1 MAYQVDVDEA
11 DVAVLNQNL
20 IKSKAL
26 FESINQSLTKIS
38 KKTYAAHTTIKPV
51 LTQVNQLTTSKREVE
66 GGLGLLSEVSQS
78 AAQINNFENALNN
91 NIEVIGLLKYVNT
104 LKQSQELYSRI
115 KPRFKQFKGILYNF
129 QNVIERS
136 ELKVQ
141 SYIDGVLNLETS
153 KMMNKKHEV
162 KVIFDYFGQQG
173 KDQHIANKF
182 VDKRGAKVVQQL
194 KIVEHE
200 LQPTNIEGPF
210 EKGLRGYNQFTDAV
224 DNVLKEEVSV
234 LKQCAL
240 PPGLIGPISEYAIR
254 EYNQVMQS
262 LATRLSTTLSASTD
276 NCLILLE
283 IIDNLLRMDYQ
294 LSHRYTVKSI
304 SFGKILDQFIAIG
317 TSIFPVCIRAIEAQV
332 QGLSQFNQV
341 TTVQVSTSSINLARR
356 MCEFKQPLLRLIQTR
371 KPGDW
376 ISESPPLQYIGV
388 FNSIITNTTF
398 DDKSPDFLLSSYF
411 ADLIDCVMINIEIG
425 LKKPHGEHAI
435 KKSSQGFILLRNL
448 YFAEQIINRSKEL
461 FHILGSN
468 GQERINKLKNRF
480 LKLFLEDWSYASY
493 IIIERMTLIA
503 TQAGGGNSSSS
514 TSAAATTAA
523 AAAAG
528 SNVNPNTSIG
538 TGGGQATNLSNKER
552 EQVKELFKKFNESF
566 EEALAN
572 YRALDFGDASLRS
585 FLGNEVKKMIL
596 NAYFKL
602 YDKYGNSDFTKNRS
616 KYIKWDKLQ
625 FERLLNEKL

>member
-1 MAYQVDVDEA
+1 MAYKVDVDEA

-38 KKTYAAHTTIKPV
+38 KKSQAAHTTIKPV
-51 LTQVNQLTTSKREVE
+51 LGQVNKLTAAKKEVE
-66 GGLGLLSEVSQS
+66 GGLDLLSEVSQS
-78 AAQINNFENALNN
+78 VSQINNFENALNN

-115 KPRFKQFKGILYNF
+115 KPKFKQFKGILYNF

-141 SYIDGVLNLETS
+141 NYIDTVLNLETNR
-153 KMMNKKHEV
+153 MMDKKHEV
-162 KVIFDYFGQQG
+162 KVIFEYFNQQG
-173 KDQHIANKF
+173 KDQHIVNKY
-182 VDKRGAKVVQQL
+182 VDKRGNKIIQNL
-194 KIVEHE
+194 KLVEHK
-200 LQPTNIEGPF
+200 LQPTKIDGPY
-210 EKGLRGYNQFTDAV
+210 EKGTKGYNPFTEAV
-224 DNVLKEEVSV
+224 DNVLKEEVLV
-234 LKQCAL
+234 LKQCSL
-240 PPGLIGPISEYAIR
+240 PPGLISQILEYAIR

-262 LATRLSTTLSASTD
+262 LATQLSTSLTANTD
-276 NCLILLE
+276 NYLILLE
-283 IIDNLLRMDYQ
+283 IIGNLLRVDYQ
-294 LSHRYTVKSI
+294 LKHRYVVKST
-304 SFGKILDQFIAIG
+304 SFSKILDQFISIG
-317 TSIFPVCIRAIEAQV
+317 SSIFPSCIRSIEAQF
-332 QGLSQFNQV
+332 QHITQFNDSS
-341 TTVQVSTSSINLARR
+341 TIGVSTKAITLARR
-356 MCEFKQPLLRLIQTR
+356 MCEFKQPLLQLIQTR

-376 ISESPPLQYIGV
+376 ILESPPLQYISV

-398 DDKSPDFLLSSYF
+398 DDKSPEFLLSSYF
-411 ADLIDCVMINIEIG
+411 ADIIDCVMINIEVG
-425 LKKPHGEHAI
+425 LKKPHGEHSM
-435 KKSSQGFILLRNL
+435 KKSTQGFILLRNL
-448 YFAEQIINRSKEL
+448 YISEQIINRSQEL

-503 TQAGGGNSSSS
+503 TQAGTG
-514 TSAAATTAA
+514 TSGA
-523 AAAAG
+523 
-528 SNVNPNTSIG
+528 SNPNTSIG

-552 EQVKELFKKFNESF
+552 EQVKELFKKFNDSF

-572 YRALDFGDASLRS
+572 YRALEFGDASLRS

-602 YDKYGNSDFTKNRS
+602 YDKYGNSDFTKNRL

>member
-1 MAYQVDVDEA
+1 MAYKVDVDEA

-20 IKSKAL
+20 VKSKAL

-38 KKTYAAHTTIKPV
+38 KKSQAAHTTIKPV
-51 LTQVNQLTTSKREVE
+51 LGQVNKLTAAKKEVE
-66 GGLGLLSEVSQS
+66 GGLDLLSEVSQS
-78 AAQINNFENALNN
+78 VSQINNFENALNN

-115 KPRFKQFKGILYNF
+115 KPKFKQFKGILYNF

-141 SYIDGVLNLETS
+141 NYIDTVLNLETNR
-153 KMMNKKHEV
+153 MMDKKHEV
-162 KVIFDYFGQQG
+162 KVIFEYFNQQG
-173 KDQHIANKF
+173 KDQHIVNKY
-182 VDKRGAKVVQQL
+182 VDKRGNKIIQNL
-194 KIVEHE
+194 KLVEHK
-200 LQPTNIEGPF
+200 LQPTKIDGPY
-210 EKGLRGYNQFTDAV
+210 EKGTKGYNPFTEAV
-224 DNVLKEEVSV
+224 DNVLKEEVLV
-234 LKQCAL
+234 LKQCSL
-240 PPGLIGPISEYAIR
+240 PPGLISQISEYAIR

-262 LATRLSTTLSASTD
+262 LATQLSTSLTANTD
-276 NCLILLE
+276 NYLILLE
-283 IIDNLLRMDYQ
+283 IIDNLLRVDYQ
-294 LSHRYTVKSI
+294 LKHRYVVKSA
-304 SFGKILDQFIAIG
+304 SFSKILDQFISIG
-317 TSIFPVCIRAIEAQV
+317 SSIFPSCIRSIEAQF
-332 QGLSQFNQV
+332 QHITQFNDSS
-341 TTVQVSTSSINLARR
+341 TIGVSTKAITLARR
-356 MCEFKQPLLRLIQTR
+356 MCEFKQPLLQLIQTR

-376 ISESPPLQYIGV
+376 ISESPPLQYISV

-398 DDKSPDFLLSSYF
+398 DDKSPEFLLSSYF
-411 ADLIDCVMINIEIG
+411 ADIIDCVMINIEVG
-425 LKKPHGEHAI
+425 LKKPHGEHSM
-435 KKSSQGFILLRNL
+435 KKSTQGFILLRNL
-448 YFAEQIINRSKEL
+448 YISEQIINRSQEL

-503 TQAGGGNSSSS
+503 TQAGTG
-514 TSAAATTAA
+514 TSGA
-523 AAAAG
+523 
-528 SNVNPNTSIG
+528 SNPNTSIG

-552 EQVKELFKKFNESF
+552 EQVKELFKKFNDSF

-572 YRALDFGDASLRS
+572 YRALEFGDSSLRS

>member
-1 MAYQVDVDEA
+1 MSTETTETTIPMAYKVDVDEA

-26 FESINQSLTKIS
+26 FENINQSLTKIS
-38 KKTYAAHTTIKPV
+38 KKSQTAHATIKPV
-51 LTQVNQLTTSKREVE
+51 IGQVNKLTTAKKEVE
-66 GGLGLLSEVSQS
+66 AGLDFLSEVSQS
-78 AAQINNFENALNN
+78 VSQINNFENALNN
-91 NIEVIGLLKYVNT
+91 SIEVLGLMKYVNT
-104 LKQSQELYSRI
+104 LNQSQELYNRI

-141 SYIDGVLNLETS
+141 NYVDSVLNLDTD
-153 KMMNKKHEV
+153 KMMEKKHEV
-162 KVIFDYFGQQG
+162 KVIFEYFNQQG
-173 KDQHIANKF
+173 KEQHVVNKF
-182 VDKRGAKVVQQL
+182 VDKRGAKIVQYL
-194 KIVEHE
+194 KSAEMQ
-200 LQPTNIEGPF
+200 LQPTKIEGPF

-224 DNVLKEEVSV
+224 DNVLKDEVAV
-234 LKQCAL
+234 LKQCSL
-240 PPGLIGPISEYAIR
+240 PPNLIGLIAEYAIR

-262 LATRLSTTLSASTD
+262 LATRLSTNLSTD
-276 NCLILLE
+276 NSLTLLE

-294 LSHRYTVKSI
+294 LSHRYVVKSA
-304 SFGKILDQFIAIG
+304 SFGKILDQFVSIG
-317 TSIFPVCIRAIEAQV
+317 SSIFPHCIRSIESQV
-332 QGLSQFNQV
+332 QSLTQFNQV

-376 ISESPPLQYIGV
+376 LSEPPLQYITV

-398 DDKSPDFLLSSYF
+398 DDKSSEFLLSSYF
-411 ADLIDCVMINIEIG
+411 ADILDCVMINIEIG
-425 LKKPHGEHAI
+425 LKNPHGEHTI

-448 YFAEQIINRSKEL
+448 YFAEQIINRSQEL
-461 FHILGSN
+461 FRILGSN

-503 TQAGGGNSSSS
+503 TQAGGGGGG
-514 TSAAATTAA
+514 
-523 AAAAG
+523 G
-528 SNVNPNTSIG
+528 SINPNTSIG
-538 TGGGQATNLSNKER
+538 TGGGQATNLSNKEK
-552 EQVKELFKKFNESF
+552 EQVKELFKKFNDSF

-572 YRALDFGDASLRS
+572 YCALDFGDASLRS
-585 FLGNEVKKMIL
+585 FLGTEVKKMIL

-602 YDKYGNSDFTKNRS
+602 YDKYGNSDFTKNRV
-616 KYIKWDKLQ
+616 KYVKWDKLQ